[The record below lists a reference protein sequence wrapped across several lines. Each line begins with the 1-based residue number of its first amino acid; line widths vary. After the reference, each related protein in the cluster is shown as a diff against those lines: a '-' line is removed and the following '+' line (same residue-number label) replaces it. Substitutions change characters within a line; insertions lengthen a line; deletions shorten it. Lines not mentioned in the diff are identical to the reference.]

1 MTKSPDE
8 IYEDLV
14 QDVREREQEL
24 QENDLADRE
33 VAGVSK
39 LLERPPRTWEN
50 DQKSLRTAPSV
61 FVYEEEGMEV
71 DEPTRELLTG
81 LDASINV
88 LDDIIDTQDLGKKER
103 VELTANAAFS
113 GMMSFTNTPDEYR
126 GEVQDLVTQ
135 YLTEL
140 FQIPMVEEE
149 EIENIKQAETV
160 DGAIEPSRSSYS
172 YRARDIDAF
181 AQIPSLF
188 NEKEYPNQ
196 LTEDLQSFRAK
207 ELIIKDVYDVA
218 RDLEDGDITPVI
230 ELMNKADTKEEAYEA
245 VEQLIESFEYSESG
259 QANYGN
265 QLDEM
270 LPELDRDQF
279 YDFVDQVEH
288 QYGIDEN

>member
-279 YDFVDQVEH
+279 YDFVDQVEQ